1 MEGHAPSI
9 KQLMHTRQG
18 IGGAFTR
25 FEEIRQTL
33 AIVLSKR
40 LQIDFMRI
48 HPETL
53 ERPVEDRWIEL
64 TPHWNSIQREV
75 RTEYVLPRLYESTY
89 TRTLGVEQCSID
101 VEEYKQLRHDLRQL
115 RR

>member
-1 MEGHAPSI
+1 MPQGI

-40 LQIDFMRI
+40 LQIDFVRI

-53 ERPVEDRWIEL
+53 EPPGRGSMDRVD
-64 TPHWNSIQREV
+64 PHWNSIQREV